1 MQRLTHEELL
11 MRSQTPKEAYESER
25 CIAPRLDAKARALHR
40 RAIELEWKL
49 MMDAIEEDC
58 GYKMI

>member
-1 MQRLTHEELL
+1 MQRLAREELL
-11 MRSQTPKEAYESER
+11 MRNQQPKEAYESER
-25 CIAPRLDAKARALHR
+25 CIAPVADAKARALHR
-40 RAIELEWKL
+40 RAIDLEWKL